1 MAVSFE
7 MSLDHRFVDPEEQPS
22 LVRQCIAAGRL
33 VSDLI
38 RPLDSRGLPPDANSQ
53 NLSH

>member
-7 MSLDHRFVDPEEQPS
+7 MSLDHRLVDPEEQPS
-22 LVRQCIAAGRL
+22 LVRQYVAAGRL
-33 VSDLI
+33 VSGLI
-38 RPLDSRGLPPDANSQ
+38 RPLDSRGLPPDANSP